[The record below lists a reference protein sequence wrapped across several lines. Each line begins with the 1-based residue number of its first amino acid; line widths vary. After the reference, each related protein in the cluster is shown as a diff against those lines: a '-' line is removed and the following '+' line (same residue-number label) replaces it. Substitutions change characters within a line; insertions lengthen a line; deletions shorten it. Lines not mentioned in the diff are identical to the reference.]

1 MSSVGLGRSV
11 RALAVLT
18 GFTIAGG
25 MGHAQAAV
33 VSFSPSVDFTSA
45 NATISFGPAAYIFS
59 AIPGALPG
67 DPPAA
72 VATTGTAQ
80 VSNFFGV
87 ADFGAGAT
95 LDGMQR
101 FNFASFASPSVIPF
115 SAADDFIGLAFTL
128 MDGLHYG
135 YAEVAGTQL
144 VSYGYETTVGAGI
157 VTGAVGTVPEPA
169 TIALLSVG
177 LLGIGAVRLRNCNT
191 RRADQTAIVDNRQSC
206 EH

>member
-1 MSSVGLGRSV
+1 MSGVGLGQSV
-11 RALAVLT
+11 RALAVFT
-18 GFTIAGG
+18 GLTIAGG
-25 MGHAQAAV
+25 MNHAQAAV
-33 VSFSPSVDFTSA
+33 VSFSPAADFTSA
-45 NATISFGPAAYIFS
+45 NAMINFGQAAYTFS

-87 ADFGAGAT
+87 ADFGSGAT
-95 LDGMQR
+95 IDGMQL
-101 FNFASFASPSVIPF
+101 FNFANFSSATVIPF

-144 VSYGYETTVGAGI
+144 VSYGYETTVGTGI
-157 VTGAVGTVPEPA
+157 VTGAVAAVPEPA
-169 TIALLSVG
+169 TIALLGVG
-177 LLGIGAVRLRNCNT
+177 FLGVAAARLRN
-191 RRADQTAIVDNRQSC
+191 RDGRGS
-206 EH
+206 